1 VIAVAERTFGVLTL
15 VAAAIAVATVIAL
28 VTRRVPPWL
37 RDEVAL
43 PTATGIATVATG
55 GSLLLSEVAGYLPC
69 TLCWYQRIAMYP
81 LVVILGVATWRRD
94 RQVWR
99 TAVPLAA
106 IGLVIAGWHVAI
118 ERRPALGGVCDP
130 VAPCSLRWVEEFGLL
145 TLPMMA
151 GTGFLAI
158 IVLTLAARSSSD
170 VSPDEP
176 LDTPG
181 DDDPTADDLPTTST
195 R

>member
-1 VIAVAERTFGVLTL
+1 VIAIVERTFGVLTV
-15 VAAAIAVATVIAL
+15 VAAAIAIGAFLLV
-28 VTRRVPPWL
+28 VTRRVPGWL
-37 RDEVAL
+37 RDEASL
-43 PTATGIATVATG
+43 PTATAIAFVASG
-55 GSLLLSEVAGYLPC
+55 GSLFLSEVAGYLPC

-106 IGLVIAGWHVAI
+106 IGLVIAIWHVVI

-151 GTGFLAI
+151 GIGFLAI
-158 IVLTLAARSSSD
+158 IALTLAAR
-170 VSPDEP
+170 PQPRPTHGRPEP
-176 LDTPG
+176 HRRSRITP
-181 DDDPTADDLPTTST
+181 P

>member
-1 VIAVAERTFGVLTL
+1 MIAVAERIFGVLTV
-15 VAAAIAVATVIAL
+15 VAAVIAVGTLVAL
-28 VTRRVPPWL
+28 VTRRVPRWL
-37 RDEVAL
+37 RGEAAL
-43 PTATGIATVATG
+43 PTATAIASVATG

-94 RQVWR
+94 REVWR
-99 TAVPLAA
+99 TAVPIAA
-106 IGLVIAGWHVAI
+106 IGLGIAIWHVII

-158 IVLTLAARSSSD
+158 ILLTLAARSGTIATAASEEHD
-170 VSPDEP
+170 DRASP
-176 LDTPG
+176 
-181 DDDPTADDLPTTST
+181 PTAAP
-195 R
+195 